1 MKRSLGSR
9 GNTSRIFILFFFQ
22 AYFSSQFATV
32 LFMFCSLFLN
42 HCKHTF
48 LYYFSLFSQEQKF
61 LILFNSTMGELF
73 QNGWCICFFQV
84 AQTNINFFSFSFG
97 DPKPQIHGEDNSGI
111 LFSSG
116 EAPNPEPRQK
126 QMFPVQLFCF
136 IFKFSVN
143 MKTFEKLSFF
153 FPSFIEV

>member
-1 MKRSLGSR
+1 
-9 GNTSRIFILFFFQ
+9 
-22 AYFSSQFATV
+22 
-32 LFMFCSLFLN
+32 
-42 HCKHTF
+42 
-48 LYYFSLFSQEQKF
+48 
-61 LILFNSTMGELF
+61 MGELF

-84 AQTNINFFSFSFG
+84 AQTNINFLSFSFG

-116 EAPNPEPRQK
+116 EAPNPDPRQK
-126 QMFPVQLFCF
+126 QTFPVQLFCF

-153 FPSFIEV
+153 SPALSRYNGQKLFIFKVYNVRFYIHIYCEMITTIKSINMPTYPSPHIVTILCVCGKST